1 MSSNEHQKKH
11 STLQDILTLR
21 KEKIRQLREMGV
33 NPYPYAFDVSHKSAD
48 IVEQFESLENQQVS
62 VAGRIMS
69 VRIMGKASFAHI
81 MDAKGKIQL
90 YLSQRDIGD
99 ESYTVFKMLDIGD
112 FIGVKGVVM
121 KTRTGEVTVKGDNL
135 TLLSKN
141 IRPLPIVKEKDGVLH
156 DAFSDK
162 ELRYRKRYLDLIVN
176 PAVREVFIQRA
187 NIMRWTREF
196 FDARG
201 YLEVETP
208 VLQPIYGGASAR
220 PFITHH
226 NALDTDFYLR
236 IADELYLKRLIIGGF
251 EKVYEIA
258 KNFRNE
264 GMDRTHNPEFT
275 AIEFYEAYVD
285 YEYMMDLVE
294 DYIRTIAEKSGR
306 LTLKYGDETLDF
318 SRPFARKAMFDLFE
332 ESLGQD
338 IRDYD
343 VPELKV
349 LCKER
354 DVDFDPAWNYG
365 QLIDEL
371 FSEFVEPRLIN
382 PTFVIDYPKAIS
394 PLAKTRRD
402 GNTRFVERFEL
413 YIGGYEYA
421 NAFSELNDPEDQ
433 RERLE
438 SQAKLR
444 ELGDLEAQVV
454 DEDFLQAVETGMPP
468 TGGVGIGLDRLVM
481 LMTGQTSIKDVIL
494 FPAMRPEN
502 P

>member
-1 MSSNEHQKKH
+1 MSDEHQEKH

-21 KEKIRQLREMGV
+21 KEKVRQLREMGI
-33 NPYPYAFDVSHKSAD
+33 NPYPCAYDVTHKSAD
-48 IVEQFESLENQQVS
+48 VVEQFDTLENESVS

-69 VRIMGKASFAHI
+69 VRVMGKASFAHI
-81 MDAKGKIQL
+81 MDGKGKIQI

-99 ESYTVFKMLDIGD
+99 EAYAVFKMLDIGD
-112 FIGVKGVVM
+112 FIGVKGLVM
-121 KTRTGEVTVKGDNL
+121 KTRTGEVTVKGESM

-176 PAVREVFIQRA
+176 PDVRTVFIRRA
-187 NIMRWTREF
+187 DIMRWTREF
-196 FDARG
+196 FDSRG

-220 PFITHH
+220 PFITRH

-285 YEYMMDLVE
+285 YETMMDLVE
-294 DYIRTIAEKSGR
+294 EYIRTIAEKSGKT
-306 LTLKYGDETLDF
+306 TLDYQDYTLDF
-318 SRPFARKAMFDLFE
+318 SLPFPRKPMFDLFE
-332 ESLGQD
+332 EYLGTD
-338 IRDYD
+338 IREYD
-343 VPELKV
+343 IPELRI

-354 DVDFDPAWNYG
+354 GIECDPAWNYG
-365 QLIDEL
+365 QFMDVL
-371 FSEFVEPRLIN
+371 FSEVVEHHLIT
-382 PTFVIDYPKAIS
+382 PTFVIDYPKAVS
-394 PLAKTRRD
+394 PLAKTKRD
-402 GNTRFVERFEL
+402 GDPRLVERFEL

-421 NAFSELNDPEDQ
+421 NAFSELNDPVDQ

-438 SQAKLR
+438 SQARLR
-444 ELGDLEAQVV
+444 EKGDLEAQVV
-454 DEDFLQAVETGMPP
+454 DEDFLQAVESGMPP

-481 LMTGQTSIKDVIL
+481 LMTGQVSIKDVIL
-494 FPAMRPEN
+494 FPAMRPET